1 MNVIKN
7 ILIGLLAFVFLIF
20 LLFYF
25 NVMWRSPAN
34 FKVDEYGELTVPI
47 MDMSEYEDIIETH
60 RRPYIYS
67 IRSRNG
73 GSAHILG
80 VEHSSDSNHPQ
91 FDSIKFLWNKV
102 KPDVALVEGRLG
114 FLFTWTQD
122 PIKRYGERGITSYL
136 AKRDGAKL
144 YSWEPR
150 REDEI
155 ELLMKDF
162 SVDKIAMFYSLRP
175 YFSIVRNRKVNNPE
189 VVLDKFIKSRTNYKN
204 IKGVFNSWEEL
215 DKMWKKDFPLID
227 WRNYSNEKGY
237 FPEGYLFEI
246 WNGAN
251 MTRDN

>member
-1 MNVIKN
+1 LSKIN
-7 ILIGLLAFVFLIF
+7 
-20 LLFYF
+20 
-25 NVMWRSPAN
+25 
-34 FKVDEYGELTVPI
+34 LT
-47 MDMSEYEDIIETH
+47 TT
-60 RRPYIYS
+60 
-67 IRSRNG
+67 
-73 GSAHILG
+73 
-80 VEHSSDSNHPQ
+80 SS
-91 FDSIKFLWNKV
+91 L
-102 KPDVALVEGRLG
+102 
-114 FLFTWTQD
+114 T
-122 PIKRYGERGITSYL
+122 
-136 AKRDGAKL
+136 KL

-215 DKMWKKDFPLID
+215 DKMWKQDFASID

-251 MTRDN
+251 MTRDNHLVQTITQLVKEGKTVFATMGVSHAPRIEKSLKHSIEQL